1 MSFITDVFIVL
12 IVFYL
17 AYSYVVSPI
26 KGVWMGLTG
35 QDIPP
40 PETYWQQICNCWEY
54 FSPWNYLF
62 IGFACSFFIAS
73 YKQQFADIVN
83 GIAFAIGLISIL
95 TSNILACLPAAPP
108 RALAA
113 PTDTTTTDPSRALSA
128 PTDTTTTDPPCAR
141 KSPARAQSPGPAKTW
156 KVNSHVTAPYME
168 TGNRFRATVKEEFND
183 GTYRIAWKDGDLTDT
198 RKKSEDLRRSNWT

>member
-83 GIAFAIGLISIL
+83 GIAFAIGLISSL

-128 PTDTTTTDPPCAR
+128 PTDTTTTDPSRPRAR
-141 KSPARAQSPGPAKTW
+141 ARAQSPGPAKTW
-156 KVNSHVTAPYME
+156 KVNSRVSATYKE
-168 TGNRFRATVKEEFND
+168 TGKRYKATVKEELPD
-183 GTYRIAWKDGDLTDT
+183 GTYRIAWVDRDPDDT
-198 RKKSEDLRRSNWT
+198 IKKTEDFRRRA